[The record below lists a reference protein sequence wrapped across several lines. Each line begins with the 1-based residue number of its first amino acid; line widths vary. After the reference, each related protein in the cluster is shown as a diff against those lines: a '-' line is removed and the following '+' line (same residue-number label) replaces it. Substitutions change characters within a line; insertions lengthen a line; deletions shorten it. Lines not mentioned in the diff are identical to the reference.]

1 MDAIEILKR
10 CRRSEEEIQRL
21 KTQVWQRRDAMDGMQ
36 TPVMDPNGGSRG
48 SGDPD
53 KTGRIV
59 ADLIATEQ
67 KLKEREQEQAVETAS
82 ACALL
87 DMLPELESK
96 VLFRYYVKRMT
107 ISQAARD
114 LKYQDTYL
122 RRKKR
127 EAEHLLGMLSAE
139 RVRSTLPRW
148 YLEKWEGGGRR

>member
-1 MDAIEILKR
+1 MEAIEILKR

-21 KTQVWQRRDAMDGMQ
+21 QTQVWQRRDALDGMH

-53 KTGRIV
+53 KTGRMV

-67 KLKEREQEQAVETAS
+67 RQKEREQEAAVETAAS
-82 ACALL
+82 LALL

-96 VLFRYYVKRMT
+96 VLFWYYVKRMNV
-107 ISQAARD
+107 ISVARK
-114 LKYQDTYL
+114 LKYTEGYT

-127 EAEHLLGMLSAE
+127 EGEQLLSMLSAE